1 MDCFEVTCTISLAPL
16 RAKIEREQIPGS
28 HERSLVVGAVT
39 KQVCCTNGPYLP
51 ATRVAQLLASGT
63 TPLLRRI
70 DCQPPSQPAG
80 CMHVCLVE
88 RHGTTGDVEVD
99 RKVKGWLVGK
109 ALLGESRHPRPHT
122 NDSTAQ
128 DEEKEDVD
136 GAEKCKHPILHF
148 YDGASLLAASPLP
161 ICTRREY

>member
-1 MDCFEVTCTISLAPL
+1 
-16 RAKIEREQIPGS
+16 
-28 HERSLVVGAVT
+28 
-39 KQVCCTNGPYLP
+39 
-51 ATRVAQLLASGT
+51 
-63 TPLLRRI
+63 
-70 DCQPPSQPAG
+70 
-80 CMHVCLVE
+80 MHVYLVE

-128 DEEKEDVD
+128 EEEKEDVD
-136 GAEKCKHPILHF
+136 GAEQCKHPILHF

-161 ICTRREY
+161 ICTRRECVVAIHARIAPVKVIRDNRRRMRL